1 MNAEFFKSK
10 KEDKL
15 NKDEYTKFLE
25 AQIIILKQENTRL
38 INKIEKLE
46 GRK

>member
-1 MNAEFFKSK
+1 MDAVLFKRK

-25 AQIIILKQENTRL
+25 TQIIILRQENTRL
-38 INKIEKLE
+38 INKIKKLE
-46 GRK
+46 ERN

>member
-1 MNAEFFKSK
+1 MDAEFYKNK

-25 AQIIILKQENTRL
+25 AQIIILRQENTRL
-38 INKIEKLE
+38 LNKIEKLE